1 VLKALE
7 RAVGRAHQKVS
18 RAESIRKIRVL
29 TTDFSLE
36 NGTMTPSL
44 KVKRSVVIKRF
55 ENEINAIYGGP
66 LEQE

>member
-1 VLKALE
+1 
-7 RAVGRAHQKVS
+7 
-18 RAESIRKIRVL
+18 
-29 TTDFSLE
+29 
-36 NGTMTPSL
+36 MTPSL